1 MKLFD
6 IDFESFRLESFETEK
21 SQIFEELKQLAQLY
35 YLGIEKRRY
44 ELYEKSLEL
53 VTKKEYASYASLR
66 KGPDLNSFCRRET
79 SNRFCVCRCMMLQ
92 KALPPDPLQLL

>member
-35 YLGIEKRRY
+35 YQGIEKRRY

-53 VTKKEYASYASLR
+53 VTKKNMPQGDTPYFGDITVLSSM
-66 KGPDLNSFCRRET
+66 K
-79 SNRFCVCRCMMLQ
+79 
-92 KALPPDPLQLL
+92 LLLLVDATGEPC

>member
-35 YLGIEKRRY
+35 YLGI
-44 ELYEKSLEL
+44 
-53 VTKKEYASYASLR
+53 
-66 KGPDLNSFCRRET
+66 
-79 SNRFCVCRCMMLQ
+79 
-92 KALPPDPLQLL
+92 